1 MKKKIIAATM
11 AAAMCVSLAACG
23 GSTASSSAA
32 ESTASSTAEST
43 ASSTADAASTGD
55 EEVDLRMAW
64 WGSQDR
70 HDRTIKAIELYESL
84 HPNVKIEYE
93 YYSFDDYFTKL
104 KTLVASDQVWD
115 IFQLGGNFPMYMD
128 KIYPLDDYIASG
140 VVDVSGIGDA
150 NLKTT
155 QDTEGHQLGISNGLN
170 SYGIAYDPDMF
181 AEAGVA
187 EPTDTWTWDDYANAA
202 NTIHEKLGIYG
213 CSSMLTSEFIAGC
226 SVYVA
231 QYGDVGQYSFFNLD
245 LTGMGFDDPQMLTP
259 YIQMRAD
266 SIKNEVYPDAG
277 ASAEITNIEN
287 DFLVT
292 GEAAMAWVAANQFP
306 TMYNV
311 CQEQGR
317 TLKLATLPRIT
328 SDGPSGAVIQSS
340 QMLCVSQD
348 SQQKEEAAKFISW
361 FENDPDCNNIL
372 QGERGIPVNATVRET
387 LSANAT
393 EGQQIMYDFMLVTM
407 MLPTQVI
414 MIPQYLIYY
423 RLGLVPGYVP
433 LILPYFCGQ
442 AFFIYQMMQFMQGI
456 PKDLDEAATI
466 DGCSK
471 YQIYSRIILPLMKPS
486 IVTTVIIQFY
496 WKWDDYM
503 GPLLYLSRPQSYTVS
518 IAIKLFADSAS
529 TTDYGAMFA
538 MSTLSLIPVFLIFLF
553 FNRYLVQGIG
563 TSGLKG

>member
-23 GSTASSSAA
+23 GSTASSSA

-128 KIYPLDDYIASG
+128 K
-140 VVDVSGIGDA
+140 
-150 NLKTT
+150 
-155 QDTEGHQLGISNGLN
+155 
-170 SYGIAYDPDMF
+170 
-181 AEAGVA
+181 
-187 EPTDTWTWDDYANAA
+187 
-202 NTIHEKLGIYG
+202 
-213 CSSMLTSEFIAGC
+213 
-226 SVYVA
+226 
-231 QYGDVGQYSFFNLD
+231 
-245 LTGMGFDDPQMLTP
+245 
-259 YIQMRAD
+259 
-266 SIKNEVYPDAG
+266 
-277 ASAEITNIEN
+277 
-287 DFLVT
+287 
-292 GEAAMAWVAANQFP
+292 
-306 TMYNV
+306 
-311 CQEQGR
+311 
-317 TLKLATLPRIT
+317 
-328 SDGPSGAVIQSS
+328 
-340 QMLCVSQD
+340 
-348 SQQKEEAAKFISW
+348 
-361 FENDPDCNNIL
+361 
-372 QGERGIPVNATVRET
+372 
-387 LSANAT
+387 
-393 EGQQIMYDFMLVTM
+393 
-407 MLPTQVI
+407 
-414 MIPQYLIYY
+414 
-423 RLGLVPGYVP
+423 
-433 LILPYFCGQ
+433 
-442 AFFIYQMMQFMQGI
+442 
-456 PKDLDEAATI
+456 
-466 DGCSK
+466 
-471 YQIYSRIILPLMKPS
+471 
-486 IVTTVIIQFY
+486 
-496 WKWDDYM
+496 M